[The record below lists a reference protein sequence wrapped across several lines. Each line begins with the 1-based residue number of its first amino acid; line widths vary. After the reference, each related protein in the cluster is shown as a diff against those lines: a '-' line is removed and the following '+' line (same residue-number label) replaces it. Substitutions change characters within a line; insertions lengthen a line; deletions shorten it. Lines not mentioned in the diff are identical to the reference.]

1 MRKARPGW
9 RSPSARVALAR
20 RGAGEGHHLP
30 AVDPADEEIDDI
42 GLQQVKLFTHAQVDG
57 DSSMASPPHG
67 FGQTAV
73 AAEDVQN
80 DWEA

>member
-1 MRKARPGW
+1 MRQARPRG
-9 RSPSARVALAR
+9 RSSSARIALTR
-20 RGAGEGHHLP
+20 SGAEDGHYLP
-30 AVDPADEEIDDI
+30 AVDPADEETDDV
-42 GLQQVKLFTHAQVDG
+42 GLQQVKLFTFAQVDG
-57 DSSMASPPHG
+57 NGRMSSPPHG